1 MAPIDT
7 LHRTSAAA
15 PVVLRALCTVSGGLT
30 GGLFLGFALALWVWP
45 GSSVAAEVLTMKA
58 GLSAFLVMAGTTL
71 ISAARGA

>member
-1 MAPIDT
+1 MAQIET

-15 PVVLRALCTVSGGLT
+15 PMVLRALCTVSGGLT
-30 GGLFLGFALALWVWP
+30 GGFFLGGALGLWVWP
-45 GSSVAAEVLTMKA
+45 GSSFAAEVLTMKA